1 MADLVM
7 TGEGVATLTIEG
19 DRMLEE
25 IVAAKEIVVIED
37 ALTDERTNKEIV
49 ARLGNRTII
58 NVPIMLFDRHLGSVG
73 TGTFGDEG
81 VRVPSKSEEEYL
93 RALASHMA
101 VTLDRIHLLDQ
112 RKRAAETL
120 THERNLLRT
129 LIDHIPDFIYIKDVE
144 SHFLIANASVAQHMG
159 VASPAELVGRTDW
172 DFYPPERAAQF
183 YADER
188 AIMQSGR
195 PLLSHDEPNADAAG
209 NLRWIMTTKLPMR
222 DSRGQ
227 IIGLVGIGH
236 DLTERK
242 QAEQERQVH
251 LRFLASMDQINRA
264 MQGTNSLA
272 QMMSDVLDVV
282 LSIFNC
288 DRVFL
293 MYPCDPEAASWTSPM
308 ERTKPEYPGVLALGM
323 ELPMESGV
331 AEIVRLVLNSDGP
344 VKFGPDAEHPL
355 PTDVTETF
363 DIKSY
368 MSMALHPKVGKPW
381 QFGIHQCSHARV
393 WTREEEQLLREIG
406 LRLSDALTGLLTLR
420 DLQESEAKFSTAFR
434 SSPSALSV
442 STAKD
447 HVYIDVNDSFLQWTG
462 YTPAEVLGHTSIEL
476 QADGLNPI
484 RIGSS
489 ADCCTNTEV
498 SHNFEYAYRRK
509 NGDVRY
515 ALVSATF
522 ITLSG
527 EPCVLAQS
535 NDITER
541 KRAEESLWESSQML
555 QAGPG

>member
-1 MADLVM
+1 MLRKDGTFLSVLVSSTAIYDDDGNYLMSRSTIYDISERKRAEEKLQERERHSQSLLRLSRNLESAQTYDEVLNAAQDEVRNIIGYQNLWAYLFSPDERQAKVLFAKGPMADVVM

-25 IVAAKEIVVIED
+25 IVAARDIVVVED
-37 ALTDERTNKEIV
+37 ARTDERTNKEIV

-112 RKRAAETL
+112 RKQAAETL

-144 SHFLIANASVAQHMG
+144 SRFLIANASVAQHMG
-159 VASPAELVGRTDW
+159 VASPAESMGRTDW

-222 DSRGQ
+222 DSHGQ

-242 QAEQERQVH
+242 QAEQERQAH

-308 ERTKPEYPGVLALGM
+308 ERTKPEYPGVLARGM
-323 ELPMESGV
+323 ELPMESSV
-331 AEIVRLVLNSDGP
+331 VEIVRLVLNSDGP
-344 VKFGPDAEHPL
+344 VKFGPGAEHSL

-393 WTREEEQLLREIG
+393 WTREEEQLLG
-406 LRLSDALTGLLTLR
+406 
-420 DLQESEAKFSTAFR
+420 R
-434 SSPSALSV
+434 S
-442 STAKD
+442 
-447 HVYIDVNDSFLQWTG
+447 
-462 YTPAEVLGHTSIEL
+462 
-476 QADGLNPI
+476 
-484 RIGSS
+484 
-489 ADCCTNTEV
+489 
-498 SHNFEYAYRRK
+498 
-509 NGDVRY
+509 
-515 ALVSATF
+515 
-522 ITLSG
+522 
-527 EPCVLAQS
+527 
-535 NDITER
+535 
-541 KRAEESLWESSQML
+541 
-555 QAGPG
+555 AGG